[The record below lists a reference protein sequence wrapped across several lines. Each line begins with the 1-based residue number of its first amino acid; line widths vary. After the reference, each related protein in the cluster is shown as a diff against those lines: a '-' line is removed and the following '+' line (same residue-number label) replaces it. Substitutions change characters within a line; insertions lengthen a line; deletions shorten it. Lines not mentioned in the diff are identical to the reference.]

1 MRNLIYILLI
11 VLLTSCNTYRLAS
24 YYDDPIY
31 FNGEEVEVIDSYSK
45 LNWELK
51 TNTQFRWNFAQ
62 YAMDQP
68 LSWYY
73 NYEVSRLWRPYNRFD
88 VYWNRHLFWHDWA
101 FNYNWGFNNWHW
113 NDWRW
118 NSWNYPYYYN
128 WNYGWNNWRWN
139 NRVDNYWERNNTNI
153 AYVKGRRGSRNSAVV
168 SQTGTAGNTLVNVNV
183 PRVINN
189 ISVPR
194 INNRIPSP
202 NDIDV
207 VIEGPDRNFVGRL
220 FDKLEDKGIKVRTYN
235 NPNNYRNDQI
245 IRSNPRDYGRPESGN
260 NGWRSRSWENIPTQT
275 TPARQFTPVQSG
287 QVRGGSRPSIPQQTR
302 SSVNSSSQG
311 RSSSGRIQ
319 N

>member
-11 VLLTSCNTYRLAS
+11 VLLTGCNTYRLAS
-24 YYDDPIY
+24 YYDDPVY

-45 LNWELK
+45 LNWK
-51 TNTQFRWNFAQ
+51 MRTDFSFRWDFAQ
-62 YAMDQP
+62 YAMNQP

-73 NYEVSRLWRPYNRFD
+73 QNPRLDGIWRPYNRFD
-88 VYWNRHLFWHDWA
+88 IWFNSTEFWYDWA
-101 FNYNWGFNNWHW
+101 FNYNFGWNSWHW
-113 NDWRW
+113 NSWRW
-118 NSWNYPYYYN
+118 NSWNYPYHYN

-139 NRVDNYWERNNTNI
+139 NRIDNYWGRNNTNI
-153 AYVKGRRGSRNSAVV
+153 AFVNGRRGSRISNQVNNVV
-168 SQTGTAGNTLVNVNV
+168 TNYNV

-194 INNRIPSP
+194 INNRIPTP
-202 NDIDV
+202 DDIDI
-207 VIEGPDRNFVGRL
+207 VIEGPKRNFVGRFL
-220 FDKLEDKGIKVRTYN
+220 DKLEGNGVKVRTYN

-245 IRSNPRDYGRPESGN
+245 IRSNTRGDWRTESGN

-275 TPARQFTPVQSG
+275 TPTRQFTPIQSG
-287 QVRGGSRPSIPQQTR
+287 QVRGGSRPSVPQQTR
-302 SSVNSSSQG
+302 SSVQSSSQG